1 MNGITR
7 RLSVT
12 ELTQRILEMAKTG
25 VYRESLFATF
35 QTLATKQQVRQAIR
49 HAKQFGLHSVAQM
62 RDVELGTYYQLDL
75 VKYEVSKSALQIALP
90 LSEADVLQRL
100 TEAVVTLRL
109 MLIVAG
115 GGAIALLGAGLF
127 CLLTGES
134 GLGWGLVT
142 GSGSALTIWL
152 MQKSLAQKLL

>member
-7 RLSVT
+7 RLSVA

-35 QTLATKQQVRQAIR
+35 QTLATKQQIRQAIR

-62 RDVELGTYYQLDL
+62 RDEELGTYYQLDV
-75 VKYEVSKSALQIALP
+75 VKYEASKAALPIALP

-115 GGAIALLGAGLF
+115 GGAIALLAAGLF
-127 CLLTGES
+127 CLLTGELS
-134 GLGWGLVT
+134 LGWGLVT

-152 MQKSLAQKLL
+152 MQKSLAHKLL